1 MTKTATT
8 SANTMENKIGFIGL
22 GNMGLPMAQNLIKAG
37 YHLQVYNRTGEK
49 ANVLD
54 PDFTTICKTP
64 AEASA
69 NVKMVVSMVSED
81 VTLKELTLGEHG
93 VLKTLAKGAVHI
105 SMSTISPETSEELS
119 KLHEAA
125 GSHYIAAPVFG
136 RPEAA
141 AAKKLFVC
149 TSGDNEAKLKAK
161 PVLEALGQG
170 IYDFGEAPGAANV
183 LKITGNFMIIASL
196 ELMAEAFTMAEK
208 NGLDAAKVAEFF
220 GSTIF
225 NAPIYQNY
233 GRLIANKIYTPVGF
247 KAKLGLKDAR
257 LALNLSEVAQVNLP
271 FVSIAHNRLFKA
283 VADGDGEKD
292 MAETFGE
299 GVRS

>member
-1 MTKTATT
+1 
-8 SANTMENKIGFIGL
+8 MESKIGFIGL

-37 YHLQVYNRTGEK
+37 YHLQVYNRTANK

-54 PDFTTICKTP
+54 PEFTTICNSP
-64 AEASA
+64 AEAAA
-69 NVKMVVSMVSED
+69 NVQLVVTMLSQD
-81 VTLKELTLGEHG
+81 DILKEAVLGEDG

-105 SMSTISPETSEELS
+105 SMSTISPETSEELL
-119 KLHEAA
+119 KAHEAA
-125 GSHYIAAPVFG
+125 GSYYIAAPVFG

-149 TSGDNEAKLKAK
+149 TSGNPEAKKLAQ
-161 PVLEALGQG
+161 PVLEALGQSVH
-170 IYDFGEAPGAANV
+170 DFGEAVGAANV

-196 ELMAEAFTMAEK
+196 ELMAEAFTLAEK
-208 NGLDAAKVAEFF
+208 SGLDAAKVAEFF

-247 KAKLGLKDAR
+247 RAKLGLKDAR
-257 LALNLSEVAQVNLP
+257 LALNLSEAAQLDLP
-271 FVSIAHNRLFKA
+271 FATIAHNRLFKA

-292 MAETFGE
+292 MAEAFGE
-299 GVRS
+299 GVAPPNPPRKGGL